1 MKIGEGKIVI
11 YSTSRLIS
19 NLETSKTK
27 HFMCNLMHTVTKQLK
42 KDLASSIDEHVIT
55 ETELRHETNRL
66 ENEIQAMIEEYD
78 REMFRR

>member
-1 MKIGEGKIVI
+1 MF
-11 YSTSRLIS
+11 
-19 NLETSKTK
+19 N
-27 HFMCNLMHTVTKQLK
+27 FMWLATRQLK
-42 KDLASSIDEHVIT
+42 KDLASSIEEHVII